1 MDYTLVRQ
9 DRKSIAIRV
18 GDDGRVEVRAP
29 LYCPAQEIER
39 FVIANADWIARHQQ
53 EMRLRSEQAQQLPAS
68 LRVLGEDFPVSASPD
83 SYVHL
88 YLAQKRACLPQ
99 NIPVDQV
106 RAAAVECYRQLA
118 KTMLPDRVRSLAGRF
133 GLTYGRVTVKNMVSR
148 WGSCSSQGNL
158 NFSLYLMMASP
169 AAIDSV
175 IIHELMHRIQLNHS
189 PEFRRLERENIPDLD
204 ACRREL
210 DELALSLR
218 REGWV

>member
-1 MDYTLVRQ
+1 MNYTIVRQ
-9 DRKSIAIRV
+9 KRKNVAIHV
-18 GDDGRVEVRAP
+18 GKDGRVEVRAP
-29 LYCPAQEIER
+29 LNCPAQEIAR
-39 FVIANADWIARHQQ
+39 IVDANAEWIAQHQQ
-53 EMRLRSEQAQQLPAS
+53 EMRLRSERALQLPES
-68 LRVLGEDFPVSASPD
+68 LRVLGEDFPTSPSPD

-88 YLAQKRACLPQ
+88 YLAQKRAYLPQ
-99 NIPVDQV
+99 NIPAAQV
-106 RAAAVECYRQLA
+106 RSAVVECYRQLA
-118 KTMLPDRVRSLAGRF
+118 KSRLPDRVRTLAARF

-175 IIHELMHRIQLNHS
+175 IIHELMHLIQPNHS
-189 PEFRRLERENIPDLD
+189 PEFRRLERENTPDCD

-210 DELALSLR
+210 AELALYLR

>member
-9 DRKSIAIRV
+9 DRKSIAIHI

-39 FVIANADWIARHQQ
+39 FVIANADWIAQRQQ
-53 EMRLRSEQAQQLPAS
+53 EMRLRNERAQQLPAS
-68 LRVLGEDFPVSASPD
+68 LRVLGEDYPTSPSPD

-88 YLAQKRACLPQ
+88 YLAQKRALLPQ
-99 NIPVDQV
+99 NIPADQL
-106 RAAAVECYRQLA
+106 RAAVAECYRKLA
-118 KTMLPDRVRSLAGRF
+118 KALLPGRVQALAQRF
-133 GLTYGRVTVKNMVSR
+133 GLTYGRVGVNSAHGR

-210 DELALSLR
+210 DELALYLR
-218 REGWV
+218 REGWF